1 MIRKPTK
8 EKTEAFAME
17 QAAFHFPYHGTP
29 VSCER
34 FGSGH
39 INRTFIVTT
48 DTGDRYILQCL
59 SSVAFHDIP
68 GLMDNIIR
76 VTQHIAAKTPGEDST
91 LHFLPADNRLYYY
104 LDESGAYWRSY
115 RYVDAICIQLPE
127 TPDDFYQSAVA
138 FGTFQNQ
145 LSDFPAETL
154 TETIPNFHNT
164 PDRYR
169 KFWKA
174 IADNLSGRAGNV
186 QPEID
191 FYLSRE
197 EAGGSLQRMR
207 DQGILPL
214 RVTHNDTKLNNVLL
228 DEKTRKAVCVI
239 DLDTVMPGLSA
250 FDFGDSIRFGAST
263 AAEDEQDLEKVSMD
277 LELFRTYAEG
287 FIAACPGLTPEER
300 AALPI
305 GAKIMTLECGM
316 RFLTDYL
323 DGDHYFKTAYP
334 EHNLVR
340 ARTQMKLVA
349 DMEEKWSEM
358 ERIVAAL

>member
-1 MIRKPTK
+1 
-8 EKTEAFAME
+8 ME
-17 QAAFHFPYHGTP
+17 QAAFHFTYAGTP
-29 VSCER
+29 VSCELY
-34 FGSGH
+34 GSGH
-39 INRTFIVTT
+39 INRTYLIGT
-48 DTGDRYILQCL
+48 DTGARYILQRL

-68 GLMDNIIR
+68 GVMSNIIR
-76 VTQHIAAKTPGEDST
+76 VTEHIAKKDAGPDST
-91 LHFLPADNRLYYY
+91 LHFIPSENGEYYY
-104 LDESGAYWRSY
+104 LDETGAYWRSY
-115 RYVDAICIQLPE
+115 RFVEAICIQLPE
-127 TPDDFYQSAVA
+127 TPEDFYQSAVA

-169 KFWKA
+169 KFRDKIEEDPCGRVKGVREE
-174 IADNLSGRAGNV
+174 IA
-186 QPEID
+186 

-263 AAEDEQDLEKVSMD
+263 AVEDEQDLQKVQMD
-277 LELFRTYAEG
+277 LDLFRIYARG
-287 FIAACPGLTPEER
+287 FISSCPSLTEAER
-300 AALPI
+300 NALPL
-305 GAKIMTLECGM
+305 GAKLMTLECGM

-323 DGDHYFKTAYP
+323 DGDHYFKTGYS

-349 DMEEKWSEM
+349 DMEDKWAEM
-358 ERIVAAL
+358 ERILCEI

>member
-1 MIRKPTK
+1 M
-8 EKTEAFAME
+8 ME
-17 QAAFHFPYHGTP
+17 QAAFHFAYIGTP
-29 VSCER
+29 VSCELY
-34 FGSGH
+34 GSGH
-39 INRTFIVTT
+39 INRTYLIGT
-48 DTGDRYILQCL
+48 DTGAHYILQRL

-68 GLMDNIIR
+68 GLMSNIIR
-76 VTQHIAAKTPGEDST
+76 VTKHIAAKDTRPDST
-91 LHFLPADNRLYYY
+91 LHFVPSDNGEYYY
-104 LDESGAYWRSY
+104 LDGEGAYWRSY
-115 RYVDAICIQLPE
+115 RFVEAICIQLPE

-138 FGTFQNQ
+138 FGNFQNQ

-169 KFWKA
+169 KFREK
-174 IADNLSGRAGNV
+174 ISEDPCGRAKEA
-186 QPEID
+186 QEEIR

-197 EAGGSLQRMR
+197 EGGGALQRMR

-263 AAEDEQDLEKVSMD
+263 AVEDEQDLEKVRMD
-277 LELFRTYAEG
+277 LDLFRIYAKG
-287 FIAACPGLTPEER
+287 FISSCPSLTAEER
-300 AALPI
+300 SALPL

-349 DMEEKWSEM
+349 DMEEKWAEM
-358 ERIVAAL
+358 ERIIQEI

>member
-1 MIRKPTK
+1 
-8 EKTEAFAME
+8 ME
-17 QAAFHFPYHGTP
+17 QAAFHFTYAGTP
-29 VSCER
+29 VSCELY
-34 FGSGH
+34 GSGH
-39 INRTFIVTT
+39 INRTYLIGT
-48 DTGDRYILQCL
+48 DTGARYILQRL

-68 GLMDNIIR
+68 GLMSNIIR
-76 VTQHIAAKTPGEDST
+76 VTEHIAKKDAGPDST
-91 LHFLPADNRLYYY
+91 LHFIPSENGEYYY
-104 LDESGAYWRSY
+104 LDETGAYWRSY
-115 RYVDAICIQLPE
+115 RFVEAICIQLPE
-127 TPDDFYQSAVA
+127 TPEDFYQSAVA

-169 KFWKA
+169 KFRDKIEEDPCGRVKGVREE
-174 IADNLSGRAGNV
+174 IA
-186 QPEID
+186 

-263 AAEDEQDLEKVSMD
+263 AVEDEQDLQKVQMD
-277 LELFRTYAEG
+277 LDLFRIYARG
-287 FIAACPGLTPEER
+287 FISSCPSLTEAER
-300 AALPI
+300 NALPL
-305 GAKIMTLECGM
+305 GAKLMTLECGM

-323 DGDHYFKTAYP
+323 DGDHYFKTGYS

-349 DMEEKWSEM
+349 DMEDKWADM
-358 ERIVAAL
+358 ERILREI

>member
-1 MIRKPTK
+1 
-8 EKTEAFAME
+8 ME

-39 INRTFIVTT
+39 INRTFLVTT

-76 VTQHIAAKTPGEDST
+76 VTQHIAAKASGKDST
-91 LHFLPADNRLYYY
+91 LHFLPADSGLYYH
-104 LDESGAYWRSY
+104 LDETGAYWRSY

-127 TPDDFYQSAVA
+127 TPADFYQSAVA

-154 TETIPNFHNT
+154 KETIPNFHNT

-169 KFWKA
+169 IFREK
-174 IADNLSGRAGNV
+174 IAEDPCGRAKTV
-186 QPEID
+186 QAEIE

-197 EAGGSLQRMR
+197 EAGGALQRMLS
-207 DQGILPL
+207 QGILPL

-263 AAEDEQDLEKVSMD
+263 AAEDERDLDKVSMNLD
-277 LELFRTYAEG
+277 LFHTYTEG
-287 FIAACPGLTPEER
+287 FVSSCPGLLSAER
-300 AALPI
+300 AALPL

-323 DGDHYFKTAYP
+323 DGDHYFKTACP
-334 EHNLVR
+334 DHNLVR
-340 ARTQMKLVA
+340 SRTQMKLVT
-349 DMEEKWSEM
+349 DMEEKWSKM
-358 ERIVAAL
+358 ERIVASV

>member
-1 MIRKPTK
+1 
-8 EKTEAFAME
+8 ME
-17 QAAFHFPYHGTP
+17 QAAFHFTYAGTP
-29 VSCER
+29 VSCELY
-34 FGSGH
+34 GSGH
-39 INRTFIVTT
+39 INRTYLIGT
-48 DTGDRYILQCL
+48 DTGARYILQRL

-68 GLMDNIIR
+68 GLMSNIIR
-76 VTQHIAAKTPGEDST
+76 VTEHIAKKDARPDST
-91 LHFLPADNRLYYY
+91 LHFIPSENGEYYY
-104 LDESGAYWRSY
+104 LDETGAYWRSY
-115 RYVDAICIQLPE
+115 RFVEAICIQLPE
-127 TPDDFYQSAVA
+127 TPEDFYQSAVA

-169 KFWKA
+169 KFRDKIEEDPCGRVKGVREE
-174 IADNLSGRAGNV
+174 IA
-186 QPEID
+186 

-263 AAEDEQDLEKVSMD
+263 AVEDEQDLQKVQMD
-277 LELFRTYAEG
+277 LDLFRIYARG
-287 FIAACPGLTPEER
+287 FISSCPSLTEAER
-300 AALPI
+300 NALPL
-305 GAKIMTLECGM
+305 GAKLMTLECGM

-323 DGDHYFKTAYP
+323 DGDHYFKTGYS

-349 DMEEKWSEM
+349 DMEDKWAEM
-358 ERIVAAL
+358 ERILCEI

>member
-1 MIRKPTK
+1 M
-8 EKTEAFAME
+8 ME
-17 QAAFHFPYHGTP
+17 NAAFHFTYTGTP
-29 VSCER
+29 VSCELY
-34 FGSGH
+34 GSGH
-39 INRTFIVTT
+39 INRTYLIKT
-48 DTGDRYILQCL
+48 DVGAHYILQCL

-68 GLMDNIIR
+68 GLMSNIIR
-76 VTQHIAAKTPGEDST
+76 VTKHIAAKDTQPDST
-91 LHFLPADNRLYYY
+91 LHFIPSDSGEYYY
-104 LDESGAYWRSY
+104 LDETGAYWRSY
-115 RYVDAICIQLPE
+115 RFVEAICIQLPE

-138 FGTFQNQ
+138 FGHFQNQ

-169 KFWKA
+169 KFREK
-174 IADNLSGRAGNV
+174 IAEDPCGRVKDACE
-186 QPEID
+186 EIQ

-197 EAGGSLQRMR
+197 EDGGALQRMR
-207 DQGILPL
+207 NQGILPL

-263 AAEDEQDLEKVSMD
+263 AVEDEPDLQKVQMD
-277 LELFRTYAEG
+277 LDLFRIYAKG
-287 FIAACPGLTPEER
+287 FISSCPSLTAEER
-300 AALPI
+300 NALPL

-323 DGDHYFKTAYP
+323 DGDHYFKTGYP

-349 DMEEKWSEM
+349 DMEEKWAKM
-358 ERIVAAL
+358 ERILREI

>member
-1 MIRKPTK
+1 
-8 EKTEAFAME
+8 ME
-17 QAAFHFPYHGTP
+17 QAAFHFATDGIP
-29 VSCER
+29 VFCELY
-34 FGSGH
+34 GSGH
-39 INRTFIVTT
+39 INRTYLVET
-48 DTGDRYILQCL
+48 DTGARYILQRL

-68 GLMDNIIR
+68 GLMSNIIR
-76 VTQHIAAKTPGEDST
+76 VTKHIAAKSVRENST
-91 LHFLPADNRLYYY
+91 LHFIPADNGEYYY
-104 LDESGAYWRSY
+104 IDENGAYWRCY
-115 RYVDAICIQLPE
+115 RFVEAICIQLPE

-138 FGTFQNQ
+138 FGTFQSQ

-154 TETIPNFHNT
+154 TETIPNFHHT

-169 KFWKA
+169 IFREKIKE
-174 IADNLSGRAGNV
+174 DPVGRAASV
-186 QPEID
+186 QQEID

-197 EAGGSLQRMR
+197 EDGSVLQRMR
-207 DQGILPL
+207 ENGQLPV

-250 FDFGDSIRFGAST
+250 YDFGDSIRFGAST
-263 AAEDEQDLEKVSMD
+263 AVEDERDLEKVSMD
-277 LELFRTYAEG
+277 LNLFRIYTEG
-287 FIAACPGLTPEER
+287 FVSSCPSLTEEER
-300 AALPI
+300 LALPL

-323 DGDHYFKTAYP
+323 DGDHYFKTAYA

-349 DMEEKWSEM
+349 DMEEKWEEM
-358 ERIVAAL
+358 EKIVRS

>member
-1 MIRKPTK
+1 
-8 EKTEAFAME
+8 ME
-17 QAAFHFPYHGTP
+17 QAAFHFAYIGTP
-29 VSCER
+29 VSCELY
-34 FGSGH
+34 GSGH
-39 INRTFIVTT
+39 INRTYLIGT
-48 DTGDRYILQCL
+48 DTGAHYILQRL

-68 GLMDNIIR
+68 GLMSNIIR
-76 VTQHIAAKTPGEDST
+76 VTKHIATKDTRPDST
-91 LHFLPADNRLYYY
+91 LHFVPSDGGEYYY
-104 LDESGAYWRSY
+104 LDEEGAYWRSY
-115 RYVDAICIQLPE
+115 RFVEAICIQLPE

-138 FGTFQNQ
+138 FGNFQNQ

-169 KFWKA
+169 KFRDK
-174 IADNLSGRAGNV
+174 ITEDPCGRAKEARE
-186 QPEID
+186 EIR

-197 EAGGSLQRMR
+197 EDGGALQRMR

-214 RVTHNDTKLNNVLL
+214 RVTL

-263 AAEDEQDLEKVSMD
+263 AVEDEQDLEKVRMD
-277 LELFRTYAEG
+277 LDLFRIYAKG
-287 FIAACPGLTPEER
+287 FISSCPSLTSEER
-300 AALPI
+300 SVLPL

-323 DGDHYFKTAYP
+323 DGDHYFKTGFP

-349 DMEEKWSEM
+349 DMEEKWPEM
-358 ERIVAAL
+358 ERIIQEI